1 MVLRGIQIQ
10 RCGPA
15 GCVLLS
21 RQAFSHNP
29 HERSRAMAFASCD
42 ADAVAPKPYQFIL
55 GLKVQRWDGAVHFT
69 HHDPNRTRHRAT
81 RPPHAALVDAE
92 RRFACPIASIV

>member
-15 GCVLLS
+15 GCALLT
-21 RQAFSHNP
+21 RRAFSHHYP
-29 HERSRAMAFASCD
+29 EELEHMHRGMCV
-42 ADAVAPKPYQFIL
+42 VATRPIPFIL
-55 GLKVQRWDGAVHFT
+55 RSEGQRWDGAVHFT

-81 RPPHAALVDAE
+81 RPPHAALVEAE